1 MDVRESLNVIAID
14 DNSLI
19 LTQLRLLLSHSYS
32 VNFSGFTKGSE
43 ALLHI
48 KHEQTDLIFL
58 DLNMPD
64 MDGIEVL
71 RHLSDL
77 NISASIVLLSGEDN
91 TIIKMAKNLAQ
102 LRNLNVITGLDKPI
116 TAAQIKQLMESLFS
130 IAHSQAPNLSSHSF
144 EIEELKSAVEN
155 KQMCLYLQPKV
166 ALKNEEIIGAEFLV
180 RWDHP
185 EFGILSPYYFL
196 DIIEQSDLVHDFSIV
211 IVNEAFAFIE
221 QHFKLVQ
228 SLTFNINLSVKNL
241 EDLQLPERLAD
252 LAKSY
257 RVPPSM
263 IVFEVTESLLIENLA
278 QSLDVLLRL
287 RLKGFSLAIDD
298 FGTGYSSI
306 KQLSQIPFCE
316 LKLDR
321 CFIHDCAID
330 KDKQAIIEATVSLAQ
345 KLNLKVVAEG
355 IEQQQ
360 DLTFLDNY
368 QIDYGQGYLFAL
380 PLEKIHFLK
389 TIEQQ
394 SSYTRDSKRNIMR
407 G

>member
-1 MDVRESLNVIAID
+1 MNADKSLKVIAID
-14 DNSLI
+14 DNGLI
-19 LTQLRLLLSHSYS
+19 LTQLKLLLSQSYDIH
-32 VNFSGFTKGSE
+32 FSGFTNGPDALQHVKDNE
-43 ALLHI
+43 A
-48 KHEQTDLIFL
+48 DLIFL
-58 DLNMPD
+58 DLNMPQ

-77 NISASIVLLSGEDN
+77 NISSSIVLLSGEDN

-102 LRNLNVITGLDKPI
+102 LRNLNVITGIDKPV
-116 TAAQIKQLMESLFS
+116 TAGQIKQLMESLFS
-130 IAHSQAPNLSSHSF
+130 LCHRQASNLQPHSF
-144 EIEELKSAVEN
+144 QVDELQHAIDD

-166 ALKNEEIIGAEFLV
+166 SLLNEEVVGAEFLV
-180 RWDHP
+180 RWNHP
-185 EFGILSPYYFL
+185 EFGTLSPYYFIDL
-196 DIIEQSDLVHDFSIV
+196 IEHSDLVHDFSIFV
-211 IVNEAFAFIE
+211 VNEAFEFIE
-221 QHFKLVQ
+221 QHFSLLQ
-228 SLTFNINLSVKNL
+228 ELTFNINLSVKNL

-252 LAKSY
+252 LANSY
-257 RVPPSM
+257 NVPPSM
-263 IVFEVTESLLIENLA
+263 IMFEVTESLLIENLA

-330 KDKQAIIEATVSLAQ
+330 SDKQAIIEATVALAQ

-360 DLTFLDNY
+360 DLNFLHNY
-368 QIDYGQGYLFAL
+368 KIDYGQGYLFAL
-380 PLEKIHFLK
+380 PLEKVQFLK
-389 TIEQQ
+389 TLEQQ
-394 SSYTRDSKRNIMR
+394 SSYSQRKSQSVLR